1 MSQFFQ
7 KTSAPTK
14 ATTTIVCM
22 RFLFLLPFE
31 RRQRRKKEE
40 EIKFG
45 EKFLFEEEKVGV
57 FVCVLKKEDP
67 LFGEER
73 REGRRRRGGSLLE
86 EFFLFQFNHQTT
98 QLAKVFLKELGK
110 KRKLGGRV
118 TKK

>member
-14 ATTTIVCM
+14 ATTIIVCM

-31 RRQRRKKEE
+31 RRQRRRKKEE

-45 EKFLFEEEKVGV
+45 EKFLFAEEKVGV
-57 FVCVLKKEDP
+57 FVCVVKKENP

-73 REGRRRRGGSLLE
+73 REGRRRGGIGLE